1 MDMAVTDKKPAAS
14 AWAPFSHSSFAV
26 LWVATVVSNIGTW
39 MHDVGAGWLM
49 TELSSSPL
57 VVSAVQAATTL
68 PVFLFALL
76 AGAVAD
82 IVDRR
87 KLLIA
92 VNVLLAAAA
101 ATLATLVS
109 LDLVTPLV
117 LILFTFALGTGA
129 AFVAPAWQAIVPS
142 LVPRSELPAAIALNS
157 MGINVSRAIGPAVAG
172 VLIVGV
178 GLWSPFALNA
188 VSFIGII
195 AALLWWKPPVTAEK
209 TLPPEDVGAAIV
221 AGLRYA
227 VHSSPLRATLVRAL
241 AFFLF
246 ASAFWS
252 MLPLIARVVLSGGP
266 TLYGLLLTSVGVGA
280 VAGAL
285 LLPRL
290 RTRFGLNRIVALGSV
305 GVATSLMLLALVPV
319 AGVALVAA
327 VIAGLSW
334 ISVLSSLNHAAQMAL
349 PDWVRARGLSIF
361 LTVFFGAM
369 SLGSLVW
376 GQIAN
381 SYGIPVAMLLA
392 ALGAIVMIPVT
403 WRSQINDT
411 EGNGLAPSMHWP
423 APILSGDNAEPDKP
437 VMIQVMYAVGATDR
451 DRFLALMRELSD
463 ARRRSGGYDW
473 SVMQDAADPRRFV
486 ETWREA
492 SWTQH
497 LRHHDRVS
505 LQDQDIQARIR
516 RLQID
521 DAQPS
526 VTHLVTPSH

>member
-1 MDMAVTDKKPAAS
+1 MDIAVTDKKPAGS
-14 AWAPFSHSSFAV
+14 AWAPFAHPSFAV
-26 LWVATVVSNIGTW
+26 LWIATLLSNVGTW

-49 TELSSSPL
+49 TELSSSPI

-76 AGAVAD
+76 SGAVAD
-82 IVDRR
+82 IIDRR

-109 LDLVTPLV
+109 LNLVTPLV

-129 AFVAPAWQAIVPS
+129 AFLAPAWQAIVPS

-195 AALLWWKPPVTAEK
+195 AALLWWKPPVTAERA
-209 TLPPEDVGAAIV
+209 LPAEDVGAAIV

-227 VHSSPLRATLVRAL
+227 VHSAPLRATLLRAL

-266 TLYGLLLTSVGVGA
+266 TLYGLLLASVGVGA

-285 LLPRL
+285 LLPRIRMRL
-290 RTRFGLNRIVALGSV
+290 GLNGTVALGSI

-334 ISVLSSLNHAAQMAL
+334 ISVLSSLNHAAQMSL

-369 SLGSLVW
+369 SIGSLIW
-376 GQIAN
+376 GQVAN
-381 SYGIPVAMLLA
+381 SYGIPVAMLTA
-392 ALGAIVMIPVT
+392 ALGTIVMIPLT
-403 WRSQINDT
+403 WRSQLHDAD
-411 EGNGLAPSMHWP
+411 GDGLAPSMHWP
-423 APILSGDNAEPDKP
+423 APAIAE
-437 VMIQVMYAVGATDR
+437 GFATTGGPIMVTVTYLVAFEQR
-451 DRFLALMRELSD
+451 QPFIAAAHELR
-463 ARRRSGGYDW
+463 AIRRRDGAFNWGLMWDMEHPTEVTEW
-473 SVMQDAADPRRFV
+473 FLIR
-486 ETWREA
+486 
-492 SWTQH
+492 SWDDH
-497 LRHHDRVS
+497 LRQHDRVTNADK
-505 LQDQDIQARIR
+505 LVQDRVNAFHSGPNPPVVR
-516 RLQID
+516 
-521 DAQPS
+521 
-526 VTHLVTPSH
+526 HLASFI